1 MTAEEQVQELT
12 ATLEYERSK
21 RQHLLEVE
29 TDLARY
35 EAVKAL
41 CETHQE
47 LQQSERLLG
56 VLPDEIAE
64 VTERTMRR
72 LEALG
77 VEPIGVVGEVVPRCL
92 LNHLSHSAK
101 KGEPV
106 EILLHGYRVKSTGH
120 VIIPAITFPIT
131 TEEKQ

>member
-1 MTAEEQVQELT
+1 MTAEEQIKELQE
-12 ATLEYERSK
+12 TLEYEKNK

-29 TDLARY
+29 ADLARY

-41 CETHQE
+41 CETHRE
-47 LQQSERLLG
+47 LQTAERLLG
-56 VLPDEIAE
+56 GLPDEVAE
-64 VTERTMRR
+64 PMRWTMGR

-92 LNHLSHSAK
+92 LNHLSYAN

-106 EILLHGYRVKSTGH
+106 EIVHHGYRVRSTGH
-120 VIIPAITFPIT
+120 VVIPAIAFPTT